1 MSRSLFYIILLSIAC
16 VSVSFTA
23 LDKEKMK
30 DVTLD
35 QLFTSPDRYQCKKV
49 VTEGFFF
56 HGWEVIVLCESL
68 EYSGYAEE
76 HLVPA
81 GRLIWVEGEIPQDV
95 YDGLNEQE
103 TLGPEER
110 FGFVRVIGK
119 FEFGGQYGHNGGY
132 DSQIIPFKIE
142 LLSAAAYALNGGDS
156 CRY

>member
-1 MSRSLFYIILLSIAC
+1 MSRSLVYIILLSIVC
-16 VSVSFTA
+16 VSVSFIS
-23 LDKEKMK
+23 LDKGKMQ

-35 QLFTSPDRYQCKKV
+35 QLFMSPDQYHGKKV

-81 GRLIWVEGEIPQDV
+81 GRVIWVEGEIPQDV
-95 YDGLNEQE
+95 YDGLNEQQM
-103 TLGPEER
+103 LGPVER

-132 DSQIIPFKIE
+132 DSQIIPIKIE
-142 LLSAAAYALNGGDS
+142 LKSAPS
-156 CRY
+156 